1 MTVRGT
7 QVTEEI
13 GSDAVE
19 SQEEVKV
26 DAGRTLAEARER
38 SGLAVADVARQLRL
52 STRQIEALE
61 ANDHSNLPGDTFR
74 RGFIRNY
81 AKLLQIDPEP
91 LLENLQAAQPQ
102 TQAIAVPMGRVE
114 FGGRRRLMP
123 FGGNSPRMPL
133 PKLALVIGV
142 VVFVLILGAYEL
154 LQEHPAKTE
163 SAAKSG
169 GETTMALSL
178 PQPGAQNE
186 EASHNTPVEN
196 PDSAPKAPSSA
207 ATATN
212 VAAAV
217 PAAAIPAAPT
227 VQAPTVQP
235 VSAPVAASA
244 GSQNLQ
250 FVFDGDSW
258 VEVKDKSGKV
268 IFYQLNAKGSQQ
280 SVRGTPPFSL
290 VVGNASKVRV
300 SYNDKPV
307 DLAPHTKVDVAR
319 LTLE

>member
-1 MTVRGT
+1 M
-7 QVTEEI
+7 TEEI
-13 GSDAVE
+13 DSDAVE

-91 LLENLQAAQPQ
+91 LLENLQSAQPQ

-123 FGGNSPRMPL
+123 FGDNSSRMPL

-196 PDSAPKAPSSA
+196 TDSVPKAPSPA
-207 ATATN
+207 ATTNGAAT
-212 VAAAV
+212 V
-217 PAAAIPAAPT
+217 PVAAIPVAPT
-227 VQAPTVQP
+227 AQAPTAP
-235 VSAPVAASA
+235 SVSAPVAVSA
-244 GSQNLQ
+244 GGQNLQ

-300 SYNDKPV
+300 SYNDKSV